1 MKSLKNNMGKVIDV
15 KTLSKHYDEVKAVDN
30 ISFTV
35 KEGEVFSLVG
45 PNGAGKTTTVEILE
59 CLRKPTSGQ
68 AKVLG
73 YDMMENEEKIKERV
87 GVMPQDFSTFERLT
101 AKENIKLSADIY
113 GKGDVDEIIKRIG
126 IESFK
131 DKKFMDLSGGMKTRV
146 GIGMALISDP
156 QLLFLDEPT
165 SGLDPQARRDTWDL
179 IKNLKKM
186 GKTIFLT
193 THYMEEVEELA
204 DRAGILIDGKIKV
217 IDEIDSLIH
226 NYGGGVKVT
235 VQKEREA
242 EEILNEFAD
251 EIIDKNEDE
260 LIGIF
265 DTKKDSRKALI
276 SLYQHE
282 YDVEVKEAGMD
293 EVFLRIIGGKIDE
306 KGELV

>member
-1 MKSLKNNMGKVIDV
+1 MGKVIDV
-15 KTLSKHYDEVKAVDN
+15 KTLSKHYDDVKAVDN

-59 CLRKPTSGQ
+59 CLREPTSGR

-73 YDMMENEEKIKERV
+73 YDIIENEDKIKERV
-87 GVMPQDFSTFERLT
+87 GVLPQDFSTFERLT

-113 GKGDVDEIIKRIG
+113 GKGDVDEIIKRVG

-217 IDEIDSLIH
+217 IDKIDSLIH

-235 VQKEREA
+235 VRKEREVK
-242 EEILNEFAD
+242 EILSEFAD

>member
-1 MKSLKNNMGKVIDV
+1 MSKVIEV
-15 KTLSKHYDEVKAVDN
+15 NKLAKHYGEVRAVDG
-30 ISFTV
+30 ISFSV
-35 KEGEVFSLVG
+35 DEGEIFSLVG

-59 CLRKPTSGQ
+59 CLRKPSSGE

-73 YDMMENEEKIKERV
+73 YDIIKDENRIKSEV

-101 AKENIKLSADIY
+101 AEENIKLSSDIY
-113 GKGDVDEIIKRIG
+113 GKGDVDKILEKVG

-156 QLLFLDEPT
+156 KLLFLDEPT
-165 SGLDPQARRDTWDL
+165 SGLDPQARRDTWEL
-179 IKNLKKM
+179 INNLKDL

-217 IDEIDSLIH
+217 IDDIDSLIH

-235 VQKEREA
+235 VQKERDA
-242 EEILNEFAD
+242 EEILEEHAD
-251 EIIDKNEDE
+251 EIIDKNEHE

-265 DTKKDSRKALI
+265 DTKDASRKALI

-293 EVFLRIIGGKIDE
+293 EVFLRMVGGKIDE

>member
-1 MKSLKNNMGKVIDV
+1 MGKVIEV
-15 KTLSKHYDEVKAVDN
+15 MELSKHYDEVKAVDN

-35 KEGEVFSLVG
+35 EEGEVFSLVG

-59 CLRKPTSGQ
+59 CLRKPTSGR

-73 YDMMENEEKIKERV
+73 YDIIKDEEKIKEKV

-101 AKENIKLSADIY
+101 AKENIKLSSDIY
-113 GKGDVDEIIKRIG
+113 GKGDINQVIKRVG
-126 IESFK
+126 IESFEN
-131 DKKFMDLSGGMKTRV
+131 KKFMDLSGGMKTRV

-156 QLLFLDEPT
+156 DLLFLDEPT

-217 IDEIDSLIH
+217 IDKIESLIH
-226 NYGGGVKVT
+226 NFGGGVRVT
-235 VQKEREA
+235 VQKERDAQEILHEFA
-242 EEILNEFAD
+242 EEV
-251 EIIDKNEDE
+251 IDKNENE

-265 DTKKDSRKALI
+265 DTKKASRKALI

-293 EVFLRIIGGKIDE
+293 EVFLRIVGGKIDE

>member
-260 LIGIF
+260 FIGIF

>member
-1 MKSLKNNMGKVIDV
+1 MGKVIEV
-15 KTLSKHYDEVKAVDN
+15 MELSKHYDEVKAVDN

-35 KEGEVFSLVG
+35 EEGEIFSLVG

-59 CLRKPTSGQ
+59 CLRKPTSGR

-73 YDMMENEEKIKERV
+73 YDIIKDEEKIKEKV

-101 AKENIKLSADIY
+101 AKENIKLSSDIY
-113 GKGDVDEIIKRIG
+113 GKGDINQVIKRVG
-126 IESFK
+126 IESFEN
-131 DKKFMDLSGGMKTRV
+131 KKFMDLSGGMKTRV

-156 QLLFLDEPT
+156 DLLFLDEPT

-217 IDEIDSLIH
+217 IDKIGSLIH
-226 NYGGGVKVT
+226 NFGGGVRVT
-235 VQKEREA
+235 VQKERDAQEILHEFA
-242 EEILNEFAD
+242 EEV
-251 EIIDKNEDE
+251 IDKNENE

-265 DTKKDSRKALI
+265 DTKKASRKALI

-293 EVFLRIIGGKIDE
+293 EVFLRIVGGKIDE

>member
-1 MKSLKNNMGKVIDV
+1 MGKVIDV

-59 CLRKPTSGQ
+59 CLREPTSGR

-73 YDMMENEEKIKERV
+73 YDIIENEDKIKERV

-217 IDEIDSLIH
+217 IDKIDSLIH

-235 VQKEREA
+235 VQKEREV
-242 EEILNEFAD
+242 EEILSEFAD

>member
-1 MKSLKNNMGKVIDV
+1 MGKVIEV
-15 KTLSKHYDEVKAVDN
+15 MELSKHYDEVKAVDN

-35 KEGEVFSLVG
+35 EEGEVFSLVG

-59 CLRKPTSGQ
+59 CLRKPTSGR

-73 YDMMENEEKIKERV
+73 YDIIKDEEKIKENV

-101 AKENIKLSADIY
+101 AKENIKLSSDIY
-113 GKGDVDEIIKRIG
+113 GKGDINQVIKRVG
-126 IESFK
+126 IESFEN
-131 DKKFMDLSGGMKTRV
+131 KKFMDLSGGMKTRV

-156 QLLFLDEPT
+156 DLLFLDEPT

-217 IDEIDSLIH
+217 IDKIGSLIH
-226 NYGGGVKVT
+226 NFGGGVRVT
-235 VQKEREA
+235 VQKERDAQEILHEFA
-242 EEILNEFAD
+242 EEV
-251 EIIDKNEDE
+251 IDKNENE

-265 DTKKDSRKALI
+265 DTKKASRKALI

-293 EVFLRIIGGKIDE
+293 EVFLRIVGGKIDE

>member
-1 MKSLKNNMGKVIDV
+1 MGKVIDV

-260 LIGIF
+260 FIGIF